1 MSVNM
6 KFNSLVV
13 TIVWPIQGLEV
24 HYKTHYPDKNENVP
38 IVIYYLLLI
47 IYLLLRWL
55 SKQHYVV
62 HFEKVTSNWFVNVF
76 AREIHCIRETFP
88 DNYSHLTACKES
100 CLNTKLLDFAF
111 CRVNSDLDLLYR
123 QGQFFAGLN

>member
-47 IYLLLRWL
+47 IYLLPVCRFRYSSFWID
-55 SKQHYVV
+55 QEEDCYD
-62 HFEKVTSNWFVNVF
+62 
-76 AREIHCIRETFP
+76 EIITF
-88 DNYSHLTACKES
+88 YSF
-100 CLNTKLLDFAF
+100 NI
-111 CRVNSDLDLLYR
+111 
-123 QGQFFAGLN
+123 FFLFRK

>member
-24 HYKTHYPDKNENVP
+24 HYKTHHPDKNENVS

-47 IYLLLRWL
+47 IYLLLR
-55 SKQHYVV
+55 
-62 HFEKVTSNWFVNVF
+62 
-76 AREIHCIRETFP
+76 
-88 DNYSHLTACKES
+88 
-100 CLNTKLLDFAF
+100 
-111 CRVNSDLDLLYR
+111 
-123 QGQFFAGLN
+123 